1 MARISDVAKHAG
13 VSVATVSRV
22 LGGQSGVS
30 DAARER
36 VLAAVKAL
44 DYHPDLA
51 ARRLRS
57 GKTDTLGLVVA
68 DIRNPYFTEISRAIE
83 DVAYANRMR
92 VLLCNSDEDPEK
104 ERFYLDMLRDEN
116 VAGVILS
123 PTLDLLSR
131 FRPADFS
138 FPVVLVDRCT
148 PETEADAVVLDN
160 IDAAQR
166 LIRHLIDRDCR
177 RITLF
182 HGTASATGMQRLEG
196 YRSALAAAGLTPFT
210 QAIKSTTFAARKALL
225 EHLRTHPLPDA
236 VVASSGLIL
245 LGLVEALRE
254 AGLQCPRDIL
264 IAGFDDQPWTRIV
277 TPDITVIAQ
286 PTADIGRS
294 AIELLLARVAQP
306 GQARR
311 CIVMRGEL
319 IVRTSTCRVQNT

>member
-22 LGGQSGVS
+22 LSGQVGVS
-30 DAARER
+30 DTARER
-36 VLAAVKAL
+36 VLNAVKAL

-83 DVAYANRMR
+83 DVAYANSMR
-92 VLLCNSDEDPEK
+92 VLLCNSDEDPAK

-123 PTLDLLSR
+123 PTLDLLSH

-148 PETEADAVVLDN
+148 PDTEADAVVLDN
-160 IDAAQR
+160 IDASQR
-166 LIRHLIDRDCR
+166 LMRHLVERDCQH
-177 RITLF
+177 IALF
-182 HGTASATGMQRLEG
+182 HGTASATGLQRLEG
-196 YRSALAAAGLTPFT
+196 CRNALAAAGLTPLT
-210 QAIKSTTFAARKALL
+210 KAIKSTTAAARSALL
-225 EHLRTHPLPDA
+225 DYLQHHPLPDA

-254 AGLQCPRDIL
+254 AGLQSPRDIL

-294 AIELLLARVAQP
+294 AIELLLARIAQP
-306 GQARR
+306 EQARR
-311 CIVMRGEL
+311 RIVMRGEL
-319 IVRTSTCRVQNT
+319 IVRASTGRA